1 MSALDIY
8 CLAPLGAKI
17 RFSNGEPRPPD
28 RFTRKVRAWE
38 ENNGSGTLVQWSPG
52 RENGTWSSPP
62 TFGLHIATYAS
73 SGVPIIVLRR
83 IYSTIS
89 QLQFEIVERPR
100 AGMARI
106 LTTIGEGDELQHL
119 AKDEAAAQSWLTR
132 HRYHGARI
140 DIVGSLDFA
149 NRPLLRGMAA

>member
-8 CLAPLGAKI
+8 CHAPLGAKI

-38 ENNGSGTLVQWSPG
+38 EDNGTGMLVQWSPG
-52 RENGTWSSPP
+52 SENRTWSSPP

-73 SGVPIIVLRR
+73 SGVPIIVLRCV
-83 IYSTIS
+83 YSTTS
-89 QLQFEIVERPR
+89 QLQFEIIERPR
-100 AGMARI
+100 FGMARI
-106 LTTIGEGDELQHL
+106 LTAIGEGDELQHL
-119 AKDEAAAQSWLTR
+119 AEDEAAAQSWLTQ

-140 DIVGSLDFA
+140 DMVVDPDVA
-149 NRPLLRGMAA
+149 NRPLLRRMAA

>member
-8 CLAPLGAKI
+8 CHAPLGAKI

-38 ENNGSGTLVQWSPG
+38 EDNGTGTLVQWSPG
-52 RENGTWSSPP
+52 IENRTWSSPP
-62 TFGLHIATYAS
+62 TFGLHTATYAS
-73 SGVPIIVLRR
+73 SGVPVIVLRR
-83 IYSTIS
+83 IYSTTS

-106 LTTIGEGDELQHL
+106 LTTIGEGEEIQHL
-119 AKDEAAAQSWLTR
+119 AEDEAAAQSWLTR
-132 HRYHGARI
+132 HRYDAARI
-140 DIVGSLDFA
+140 EMVGDLDFA
-149 NRPLLRGMAA
+149 DRPLLRGKAA

>member
-8 CLAPLGAKI
+8 RHAPLGAKI

-38 ENNGSGTLVQWSPG
+38 EENGTGTLVQWSLG
-52 RENGTWSSPP
+52 FESGTWSSPP

-73 SGVPIIVLRR
+73 SGVPVIVLRR
-83 IYSTIS
+83 IYSTTS
-89 QLQFEIVERPR
+89 QLQFEIIERPR
-100 AGMARI
+100 FGMARI
-106 LTTIGEGDELQHL
+106 LTAIGEGDELQHL
-119 AKDEAAAQSWLTR
+119 AEDETAAQSWLTR
-132 HRYHGARI
+132 HRYHAARI
-140 DIVGSLDFA
+140 DMVVDPDVA

>member
-8 CLAPLGAKI
+8 RHAPLGAKI
-17 RFSNGEPRPPD
+17 RVCNGEPRPPD

-38 ENNGSGTLVQWSPG
+38 EDNGTGTLVQWSPG
-52 RENGTWSSPP
+52 SKNGTWSSPP

-73 SGVPIIVLRR
+73 SGVPVIVLRR
-83 IYSTIS
+83 IYSTTS
-89 QLQFEIVERPR
+89 QLQFEIIERPR
-100 AGMARI
+100 FGMARI
-106 LTTIGEGDELQHL
+106 LTAIGEGDELQHL
-119 AKDEAAAQSWLTR
+119 AEDEAAAQSWLTR

-140 DIVGSLDFA
+140 DMIVDPDVA